1 MRRKVQD
8 LKYLPYYEVINLIE
22 QEIAAKDKPYAYSQ
36 ALTDFKSLL
45 QRTATVVEFKIVEIE
60 P

>member
-1 MRRKVQD
+1 MKRKVQD

-22 QEIAAKDKPYAYSQ
+22 QEIAARDKPYAYSQ
-36 ALTDFKSLL
+36 ALTDFKSQL
-45 QRTATVVEFKIVEIE
+45 QRNVTVVEFKIVEIE

>member
-1 MRRKVQD
+1 MKRKVQD
-8 LKYLPYYEVINLIE
+8 LKYLPYYEVIDLIE
-22 QEIAAKDKPYAYSQ
+22 QEIAARDKPYAYSQ

-45 QRTATVVEFKIVEIE
+45 HRTATVVEFKIVEIE